1 MESFVWVAE
10 PYSGWPEDIALIN
23 FCPIKK
29 LSMNEMFQLVL
40 EVDMILLIGASFLFI
55 FLQSKKTNYRDELD
69 SVKYFLR
76 GC

>member
-1 MESFVWVAE
+1 
-10 PYSGWPEDIALIN
+10 
-23 FCPIKK
+23 
-29 LSMNEMFQLVL
+29 MNEMFQLVL